1 MSSYEIVFP
10 SERVERTF
18 QKTLEKIP
26 AEYQAAIVEAV
37 RSLASNPRTQGKRSK
52 KLTGHVILSKF
63 TAEYRLRVGPYRILY
78 DIDDQRKK
86 MILLKLLKRDEHTY
100 D

>member
-1 MSSYEIVFP
+1 MAYEVVFP
-10 SERVERTF
+10 SERVERSF
-18 QKTLEKIP
+18 RKTLEKIP
-26 AEYQAAIVEAV
+26 PDYQIAIVQAV
-37 RSLASNPRTQGKRSK
+37 RSLGLDPRPQGKRTK
-52 KLTGHVILSKF
+52 RLKGQVIVSQF

-86 MILLKLLKRDEHTY
+86 VVSLKLLKRAEHTY

>member
-1 MSSYEIVFP
+1 MAYKIVFP
-10 SERVERTF
+10 SERVERNV
-18 QKTLEKIP
+18 QKALEKIHSD
-26 AEYQAAIVEAV
+26 YQAAVVQAI
-37 RSLASNPRTQGKRSK
+37 RSLASNSRPQGKRTK
-52 KLTGHVILSKF
+52 KLAGHVAVSQF

-86 MILLKLLKRDEHTY
+86 VVMLKVLKRDEHAY